1 MDQSS
6 IQHRQVSQKSKQQ
19 WTHELYH
26 LAYGEDAFVPNI
38 NQKNIYILYWYN
50 NNKNFGYRLNN
61 TAFEMM
67 RNAGY
72 KFYEHHIDRRKYQV
86 NGKEL
91 VLMDRY
97 HNHPWF
103 YQMSKGELFL
113 MDGEL
118 SMMLELCGGNLSQAI
133 QNMS

>member
-1 MDQSS
+1 MAQQS
-6 IQHRQVSQKSKQQ
+6 IQHKQILPKSKTE

-26 LAYGEDAFVPNI
+26 FAHGEDAFIPHVNY
-38 NQKNIYILYWYN
+38 KNIYILYWYN

-61 TAFEMM
+61 TAFELM
-67 RNAGY
+67 RNSGY
-72 KFYEHHIDRRKYQV
+72 KFFEHKIDRRKYQI

-97 HNHPWF
+97 HAHPWF

-113 MDGEL
+113 MDSEL
-118 SMMLELCGGNLSQAI
+118 SMMLELCDGNLSQAI

>member
-1 MDQSS
+1 VAQQS
-6 IQHRQVSQKSKQQ
+6 IQHKQILPKSKTE

-26 LAYGEDAFVPNI
+26 FAHGEDAFIPHVNY
-38 NQKNIYILYWYN
+38 KNIYILYWYN

-61 TAFEMM
+61 TAFELM
-67 RNAGY
+67 RNSGY
-72 KFYEHHIDRRKYQV
+72 KFFEHKIDRRKYQI

-97 HNHPWF
+97 HAHPWF

-113 MDGEL
+113 MDSEL
-118 SMMLELCGGNLSQAI
+118 SMMLELCDGNLNQAI

>member
-1 MDQSS
+1 MAQQS
-6 IQHRQVSQKSKQQ
+6 IQHKQILPKSKTE

-26 LAYGEDAFVPNI
+26 FAHGEDAFIPHVNY
-38 NQKNIYILYWYN
+38 KNIYILYWYN

-61 TAFEMM
+61 TAFELM
-67 RNAGY
+67 RNSGY
-72 KFYEHHIDRRKYQV
+72 KFFEHKIDRRKYQI

-97 HNHPWF
+97 HAHPWF

-113 MDGEL
+113 MDNEL
-118 SMMLELCGGNLSQAI
+118 SVMLTLCDNNLGQAI

>member
-1 MDQSS
+1 MAQQS
-6 IQHRQVSQKSKQQ
+6 IQHKQILLKSKTE

-26 LAYGEDAFVPNI
+26 FAHGEDAFIPHVNH
-38 NQKNIYILYWYN
+38 KNIYILYWYN

-61 TAFEMM
+61 TAFELM
-67 RNAGY
+67 RNSGY
-72 KFYEHHIDRRKYQV
+72 KFFEHKIDRRKYQI

-97 HNHPWF
+97 HAHPWF

-113 MDGEL
+113 MDSEL
-118 SMMLELCGGNLSQAI
+118 SMMLELCDGNLNQAI

>member
-1 MDQSS
+1 
-6 IQHRQVSQKSKQQ
+6 
-19 WTHELYH
+19 
-26 LAYGEDAFVPNI
+26 
-38 NQKNIYILYWYN
+38 
-50 NNKNFGYRLNN
+50 
-61 TAFEMM
+61 MM

-72 KFYEHHIDRRKYQV
+72 KFYEHHIDRRKYQI

-133 QNMS
+133 QNMSWQIYNPCYIHNISNGERRCAAQKQEN

>member
-1 MDQSS
+1 MSA
-6 IQHRQVSQKSKQQ
+6 KSKTD

-26 LAYGEDAFVPNI
+26 LAHGEDALIPHI

-50 NNKNFGYRLNN
+50 NNKNFGFRLNT
-61 TAFEMM
+61 TAFGLLQG
-67 RNAGY
+67 AGY
-72 KFYEHHIDRRKYQV
+72 KFYEHQIDRKKYQI

-97 HNHPWF
+97 HSHPWF

-118 SMMLELCGGNLSQAI
+118 SMMIELCGGDLGQAI

>member
-1 MDQSS
+1 VDQSF
-6 IQHRQVSQKSKQQ
+6 IQQNNKSKIE

-26 LAYGEDAFVPNI
+26 LSHGNDAPIPNI

-50 NNKNFGYRLNN
+50 SNKNFGFRLNN
-61 TAFEMM
+61 TAFELM
-67 RNAGY
+67 RSYGY

-97 HNHPWF
+97 HAHPWF

-118 SMMLELCGGNLSQAI
+118 STILAICDGNLRQAI
-133 QNMS
+133 ETLS

>member
-1 MDQSS
+1 VAQPF
-6 IQHRQVSQKSKQQ
+6 IQPNNKSKNE
-19 WTHELYH
+19 WTNELYH
-26 LAYGEDAFVPNI
+26 LAHGEDAFIPNI

-50 NNKNFGYRLNN
+50 NNKNFGFRLNN
-61 TAFEMM
+61 TAFELM
-67 RNAGY
+67 RSYGY
-72 KFYEHHIDRRKYQV
+72 KFYEHHIDRRKYQI

-97 HNHPWF
+97 HAHPWF

-113 MDGEL
+113 MDSEL
-118 SMMLELCGGNLSQAI
+118 SMMIELCGGDLSQAI

>member
-1 MDQSS
+1 MT
-6 IQHRQVSQKSKQQ
+6 QKSKQD
-19 WTHELYH
+19 WTHELYY
-26 LAYGEDAFVPNI
+26 LSNGQDAVIPHI
-38 NQKNIYILYWYN
+38 NKTNIYILYWYN

-61 TAFEMM
+61 TAFKLLQD
-67 RNAGY
+67 AHY
-72 KFYEHHIDRRKYQV
+72 KFYEHTIDRRKYQIH
-86 NGKEL
+86 GKEI

-103 YQMSKGELFL
+103 YQMSTGQLCL

-118 SMMLELCGGNLSQAI
+118 SMMLALCDNNLSQAI

>member
-1 MDQSS
+1 MEP
-6 IQHRQVSQKSKQQ
+6 KSKEQ

-26 LAYGEDAFVPNI
+26 LFHGEDVFVPNVK
-38 NQKNIYILYWYN
+38 QKNIYILYWYN
-50 NNKNFGYRLNN
+50 NNKNSGFRLNN

-72 KFYEHHIDRRKYQV
+72 KFYEHHIDRKKYQI

-97 HNHPWF
+97 HPKPWF

-113 MDGEL
+113 MDNEL
-118 SMMLELCGGNLSQAI
+118 SIMLELCGGNLGQAI

>member
-1 MDQSS
+1 MSA
-6 IQHRQVSQKSKQQ
+6 KSKTD

-26 LAYGEDAFVPNI
+26 LAHGEDALIPHI

-50 NNKNFGYRLNN
+50 NNKNFGFRLNT
-61 TAFEMM
+61 TALGLLQG
-67 RNAGY
+67 AGY
-72 KFYEHHIDRRKYQV
+72 KFYQHQIDRKKYQI

-91 VLMDRY
+91 VLMDRC
-97 HNHPWF
+97 HNQPWF

-113 MDGEL
+113 MDSEL
-118 SMMLELCGGNLSQAI
+118 SMMLALCDNNLGQAI

>member
-1 MDQSS
+1 MAQPFT
-6 IQHRQVSQKSKQQ
+6 QQNNKSKTE

-26 LAYGEDAFVPNI
+26 LAHGQDAFIPNI

-50 NNKNFGYRLNN
+50 NNKNFGFRLNN
-61 TAFEMM
+61 TAFELM
-67 RNAGY
+67 RNYGY
-72 KFYEHHIDRRKYQV
+72 KFYEHNIDRKKYQI

-97 HNHPWF
+97 HAHPWF

-118 SMMLELCGGNLSQAI
+118 SMMIELCGGDLGQAI